1 MKSIRLK
8 LKNPTGLHVRPASLL
23 VNEARKFQSR
33 ITVQKGN
40 KTVDCKGIMGVI
52 MLEAQ
57 RNDVIEITASGPDE
71 EAAVRVIKTLVNN
84 GLGV

>member
-8 LKNPTGLHVRPASLL
+8 LKNSTGLHVRPASLL

-71 EAAVRVIKTLVNN
+71 ESAVKAIKTLINN
-84 GLGV
+84 GLGE